1 MNRPWNNSL
10 IISCIPKHQLCNWF
24 VEIFAQNMELS
35 VKKFG
40 GVEKSV
46 SDYYR
51 LKRGGGGKALKGQ
64 CHHFE
69 QGIQR
74 QPRPY

>member
-24 VEIFAQNMELS
+24 VEIFAKNMELS
-35 VKKFG
+35 VKNLG
-40 GVEKSV
+40 GWKNPFPIIK
-46 SDYYR
+46 R
-51 LKRGGGGKALKGQ
+51 LKRGGGKALKGQ

-69 QGIQR
+69 QEVQR